1 NALRCALENLPTGL
15 DITYNEALQRI
26 RDQKEEFVCLAEN
39 VLMWILF
46 AVRPLEISELQH
58 AIASISLDGQTDI
71 GDEDLTDPETLLDV
85 CGGIVVV
92 DEESEVVRLV
102 HYTTQQYFDRNPLHS
117 IPVAQCRITK
127 TCMTYLSLAHFNCG
141 DLIDD
146 HARRGLRSPY
156 PFLCYAGLHWG
167 KHARGVPEDDWRVQI
182 SELISNEYIRRMTF
196 VLSDHFTPS
205 IQDMCPL
212 ASLAY
217 AAAFGLTS
225 IINHLLDEGVDVNQT
240 NDRGITALM
249 SAAEAGYID
258 TVRVLLAAGADV
270 NKPDVDG
277 WTALMQ
283 AATKGHNEI
292 VQTLLD
298 NEANL
303 EAATRG
309 GITSLLWTARNGFV
323 STVRLLVDKGAN
335 MNAGPGLFQ
344 AAIKSRSS
352 AMVELAASKIGE
364 VGKADHM
371 GNPLVDVI
379 NLGGISIASFEL
391 LIGKGADLTGAIDGK
406 TPIHVAA
413 RCGNVEAVRSLFKH
427 GVSPNIKDKDGNT
440 PIHLAAFR
448 GQHDVIEI
456 LVDHGADLTVQ
467 NNEGETALHIAAH
480 KAVDPTTFESIMEH
494 GADGSCKDRRGRT
507 PLEIAAI
514 PDNGKFVEQ
523 ILERLAIP
531 CPANLT
537 RLHSATRLLNAVKK
551 KDIVVINEKLKV
563 PDIDV
568 NLPDERGRTCLHFAA
583 SYGLKKIVESLLE
596 RGALVNA
603 RTYPN
608 RTGYSR
614 GITGKDSWT
623 TPLHIAAGRGLPNT
637 VGVLLKH
644 GADLHATDDDGY
656 KAFYIAAQEGHANV
670 IKVLFEYGSEVSE
683 SPEGRGLALL
693 TNVRRKNEIVVRL
706 LLENGADAERDTDW
720 GRKALGW
727 TRDGGNHEIVELL
740 EKHGFTTPEG

>member
-1 NALRCALENLPTGL
+1 MG
-15 DITYNEALQRI
+15 
-26 RDQKEEFVCLAEN
+26 
-39 VLMWILF
+39 
-46 AVRPLEISELQH
+46 PL
-58 AIASISLDGQTDI
+58 
-71 GDEDLTDPETLLDV
+71 
-85 CGGIVVV
+85 
-92 DEESEVVRLV
+92 
-102 HYTTQQYFDRNPLHS
+102 
-117 IPVAQCRITK
+117 K
-127 TCMTYLSLAHFNCG
+127 
-141 DLIDD
+141 
-146 HARRGLRSPY
+146 
-156 PFLCYAGLHWG
+156 
-167 KHARGVPEDDWRVQI
+167 
-182 SELISNEYIRRMTF
+182 
-196 VLSDHFTPS
+196 
-205 IQDMCPL
+205 
-212 ASLAY
+212 SLAY

-225 IINHLLDEGVDVNQT
+225 IVNHLLNEGADVNQT
-240 NDRGITALM
+240 NRRDATALM
-249 SAAEAGYID
+249 IAAEAGYID
-258 TVRVLLAAGADV
+258 TVMVLLAADADV
-270 NKPDVDG
+270 NKADEDG

-283 AATKGHNEI
+283 AAKRGHNEI

-303 EAATRG
+303 EAATRD
-309 GITSLLWTARNGFV
+309 GITSLLWTARRGFI

-335 MNAGPGLFQ
+335 MNVGAGLLQ
-344 AAIKSRSS
+344 AAIESRSS
-352 AMVELAASKIGE
+352 AMVELAASEIGE

-371 GNPLVDVI
+371 GNPLVGVL
-379 NLGGISIASFEL
+379 NLRGISIASFEL
-391 LIGKGADLTGAIDGK
+391 LIGKGADPTGAIDGQ

-427 GVSPNIKDKDGNT
+427 GVSPNIRDKDGNT

-448 GQHDVIEI
+448 GQYEVIEI

-480 KAVDPTTFESIMEH
+480 KAVDPTIFEFIMGH
-494 GADGSCKDRRGRT
+494 GADGGCKDRRGRT

-551 KDIVVINEKLKV
+551 KQLVVINERLRV

-583 SYGLKKIVESLLE
+583 SYGQKKIVESLLE

-608 RTGYSR
+608 RTSYSR

-670 IKVLFEYGSEVSE
+670 IKVLFEHGSEVSE

-720 GRKALGW
+720 GKKVLEAAMHRKHSGIA
-727 TRDGGNHEIVELL
+727 ELL
-740 EKHGFTTPEG
+740 RKHGFTTAEE

>member
-1 NALRCALENLPTGL
+1 MF
-15 DITYNEALQRI
+15 Y
-26 RDQKEEFVCLAEN
+26 
-39 VLMWILF
+39 
-46 AVRPLEISELQH
+46 S
-58 AIASISLDGQTDI
+58 
-71 GDEDLTDPETLLDV
+71 
-85 CGGIVVV
+85 IVVV
-92 DEESEVVRLV
+92 ESRVVRLV
-102 HYTTQQYFDRNPLHS
+102 HYTAQQYFDRHPLHRL
-117 IPVAQCRITK
+117 PVAQCRITK
-127 TCMTYLSLAHFNCG
+127 TCVTYLSLDTFNCG
-141 DLIDD
+141 DPSKFGEWVG
-146 HARRGLRSPY
+146 RY
-156 PFLCYAGLHWG
+156 PFLFYAALHWG
-167 KHARGVPEDDWRVQI
+167 RHARGVKEDDCRAQI
-182 SELISNEYIRRMTF
+182 LEFISKENVRTLTAEVSYLCDEF
-196 VLSDHFTPS
+196 WYNKKSWKSLG
-205 IQDMCPL
+205 
-212 ASLAY
+212 SLAY
-217 AAAFGLTS
+217 AAAYGLTG
-225 IINHLLDEGVDVNQT
+225 IVNILLDEGVDVNQT
-240 NDRGITALM
+240 NDMGITALM
-249 SAAEAGYID
+249 SAAQGGYID
-258 TVRVLLAAGADV
+258 IVRALVSAGADV
-270 NKPDVDG
+270 NKADENDG
-277 WTALMQ
+277 RTALTE
-283 AATKGHNEI
+283 AVNNGHNEI

-303 EAATRG
+303 EAATRDG
-309 GITSLLWTARNGFV
+309 KTSLLRAVHKGSV

-335 MNAGPGLFQ
+335 MNAGAGLLQ
-344 AAIKSRSS
+344 AAVKSKST
-352 AMVELAASKIGE
+352 AMVELAASKIEE

-371 GNPLVDVI
+371 GNLLVDVLNI
-379 NLGGISIASFEL
+379 GGISIASFEL
-391 LIGKGADLTGAIDGK
+391 LIGKGADPTGAIDGQ

-427 GVSPNIKDKDGNT
+427 GVSPNIRDKDGNT

-448 GQHDVIEI
+448 GQYEVIEI

-480 KAVDPTTFESIMEH
+480 KAVDPTTFEFIMGH
-494 GADGSCKDRRGRT
+494 GADGGCKDRRGRT

-551 KDIVVINEKLKV
+551 EQMVVINERLRV

-583 SYGLKKIVESLLE
+583 SYGQKKIVESLLE

-608 RTGYSR
+608 RTSYSR

-637 VGVLLKH
+637 VGVLLNH

-670 IKVLFEYGSEVSE
+670 IKVLFEHGSEVSE

-693 TNVRRKNEIVVRL
+693 TNVKRKYKDVVRL
-706 LLENGADAERDTDW
+706 LLENGADAERKTEW
-720 GRKALGW
+720 GEEALEAAMSRG
-727 TRDGGNHEIVELL
+727 RSGIVELL
-740 EKHGFTTPEG
+740 RKHGFKTSEENEEISESSSIDPE